1 MVLAFRYHHED
12 AEQSVLHRDIKSA
25 NVLLDT
31 DFSTKLGDFG
41 MAKMEGPRLRT
52 QRTGVV
58 NVRIHFL
65 NSKCFEYRIVFPF

>member
-1 MVLAFRYHHED
+1 MALALRYLHED

-41 MAKMEGPRLRT
+41 MAKLVGL
-52 QRTGVV
+52 
-58 NVRIHFL
+58 VRNQTFTVL
-65 NSKCFEYRIVFPF
+65 GL